1 MMKSNLITGSLLLLA
16 AQAIAITSQF
26 IPKRYIVEIEENH
39 ALFVRDESPAHIHKR
54 MHNYLEAR
62 GLEYETRHEYGSPG
76 VFVGLSL
83 AIKDESDLH
92 KLHSIPGVKAVHP
105 VRMFQI
111 PGPAEAS
118 SSIAKRAAYATY
130 DPKNAPFTDTLHA
143 ITGVDKL
150 HAKGITGKGIK
161 IGIIDTGV
169 DYNHPALGNGYGKG
183 HKITGG
189 YDFIGDL
196 EDIIPPFKP
205 DNDPMDCQGHG
216 THVTGI
222 IGASPGLSP
231 FNLTGVAY
239 DAELSVY
246 KVAGCGRSVD
256 DDVTIAA
263 LIKADNDGND
273 VITLSLGGP
282 GGWTGSAWSVAASR
296 IAEKGR
302 IVTIAAGNEG
312 TDGAWYASGPGTGEE
327 VISVASVDTPRFP
340 LQVVDVGGDT
350 PHDPIP
356 YFDLFPLPNISD
368 KALPIYAFANDT
380 TEFGCANLTDTVPNL
395 QNHVVVTREGDCTRR
410 DLLKNLGAKGAKL
423 VFLYSGTKEFNST
436 GHSIGDQS
444 VLRIPTEAGEWLTK
458 QFLGKKNVTITF
470 PKGGRRVNYEQRTGG
485 LVSTFTTYGPSF
497 DLRFKPSIG
506 AHGGQIL
513 STYLLAKGGYLI
525 MPGTSMATP
534 YLAGCAALY
543 LQVRGKSADV
553 ARQARNFFEST
564 SVMLPESHEKNSML
578 QSATSQGAGLVNAY
592 AAAYTETYMWPGEL
606 LLNDTKHF
614 RGTQNFTVKNLGSK
628 ERKYDVNHIPAG
640 TAITIQPGS
649 IQAARGPVPLTDS
662 YAKVELSSTSFTLA
676 PHESKIITA
685 KFTPPQGLDNKTLP
699 VYSGFIQVEAEGN
712 DEEEKVH
719 VSYMGVA
726 GSLFDQK
733 ILDDTDDLWEGLTL
747 PAVVIGEKDGNPI
760 AQEKAMTFEYKGS
773 ETFPELRYRLAF
785 GSPQFDIELVDA
797 SVDSNKVVWSD
808 TLVVGS
814 FPSLFQGGMPRNT
827 LPVGPVVNPP
837 NYFPFSLNNDVAF
850 SNGTLVPDGTYKI
863 LVRALRVTGNRDNLN
878 DWDTWLSPAM
888 TFKFNETARAV
899 SASDSNDQNVDT
911 PGKRSA
917 GSLLL

>member
-1 MMKSNLITGSLLLLA
+1 MIKPNLIAGSLLLLA
-16 AQAIAITSQF
+16 AQAIATTSQF

-39 ALFVRDESPAHIHKR
+39 ALFARDESPAHIHKR

-76 VFVGLSL
+76 VLVGLSL
-83 AIKDESDLH
+83 TIEDESDLH
-92 KLHSIPGVKAVHP
+92 KLHSMPGVKAVHP
-105 VRMFQI
+105 DAVRVR
-111 PGPAEAS
+111 PAQAS
-118 SSIAKRAAYATY
+118 SSIAKREAYATY

-169 DYNHPALGNGYGKG
+169 DYNHPVLGNGYGKG
-183 HKITGG
+183 HKIIGG
-189 YDFIGDL
+189 YDFVGDL
-196 EDIIPPFKP
+196 WNTTSPSKP
-205 DNDPMDCQGHG
+205 DDDPMDCYGHG

-222 IGASPGLSP
+222 IGANPGIAP

-239 DAELSVY
+239 DAEISVY
-246 KVAGCGRSVD
+246 KVAGCGRNTD
-256 DDVTIAA
+256 QDATIAA
-263 LIKADNDGND
+263 LIRADQEGND
-273 VITLSLGGP
+273 VVNLSLGLAGFGWP
-282 GGWTGSAWSVAASR
+282 GNIQSAVASR

-302 IVTIAAGNEG
+302 IVIIAAGNEG
-312 TDGAWYASGPGTGEE
+312 EDGAWYASSPASGEE
-327 VISVASVDTPRFP
+327 VISVASVDTPHFP

-356 YFDLFPLPNISD
+356 YFDLSPLTNISD

-380 TEFGCANLTDTVPNL
+380 KFGCANLTDAVPNL
-395 QNHVVVTREGDCTRR
+395 QNHVVITREDGCAIP
-410 DLLKNLGAKGAKL
+410 DLLKNLSAKGAKL
-423 VFLYSGTKEFNST
+423 VLLYSGTEDFNSAV
-436 GHSIGDQS
+436 GKMGDLS
-444 VLRIPTEAGEWLTK
+444 ASRIPAEAGEWLTK
-458 QFLGKKNVTITF
+458 QFWEKNKVTVTF
-470 PKGGRRVNYEQRTGG
+470 PKGGRLVNYEQRTGG
-485 LVSTFTTYGPSF
+485 LVSTFSTYGPSF

-506 AHGGQIL
+506 ALGGQVL
-513 STYLLAKGGYLI
+513 STYPLAKGGYLVQ
-525 MPGTSMATP
+525 PGTSMAAP

-543 LQVRGKSADV
+543 LQVRGKNADV
-553 ARQARNFFEST
+553 ARRARNFFEST

-578 QSATSQGAGLVNAY
+578 QSATSQGAGLVDAY
-592 AAAYTETYMWPGEL
+592 AAAYTETYVWPGEL

-628 ERKYDVNHIPAG
+628 EKKYDVTHIPAG
-640 TAITIQPGS
+640 TAITIKPGS
-649 IQAARGPVPLTDS
+649 IQAAVGPVPLTDS
-662 YAKVELSSTSFTLA
+662 YAKVELSSTSFALA

-733 ILDDTDDLWEGLTL
+733 VLDDTDDLQKGLNL
-747 PAVVIGEKDGNPI
+747 PAIVIDKQDGKFI
-760 AQEKAMTFEYKGS
+760 AQKKATTFEFEGN
-773 ETFPELRYRLAF
+773 ETFPQLIFRMAF
-785 GSPQFDIELVDA
+785 GPPQTEIDFVDG
-797 SVDSNKVVWSD
+797 SVDLNKVIGSKIP
-808 TLVVGS
+808 VVGS
-814 FPSLFQGGMPRNT
+814 LFRNQTGLRRNT
-827 LPVGPVVNPP
+827 LRPIVNLP
-837 NYFPFSLNNDVAF
+837 NYSSILLNNDVTF

-863 LVRALRVTGNRDNLN
+863 LVRALRVTGNHDNLN

-888 TFKFNETARAV
+888 TFKFNKTAHAV
-899 SASDSNDQNVDT
+899 SASDSNDENVDT
-911 PGKRSA
+911 PGTRNA